1 MNSQRKGQKNLGQPV
16 LEYKNINPEKLEGQ
30 YAKQR
35 AVLDEVLVKV
45 KILRDHMSSRSSRL
59 QEDERT
65 METDVQT
72 LAEQKEKIE
81 TSKKL
86 GLEMEE
92 KIKLIEVQDLEIS
105 ERISKARFSK

>member
-1 MNSQRKGQKNLGQPV
+1 MNSQRKGQKTFKSASPGI
-16 LEYKNINPEKLEGQ
+16 KNINPEKLEGQ

-59 QEDERT
+59 QEDKRT
-65 METDVQT
+65 METDVHT

-105 ERISKARFSK
+105 ERISKERF

>member
-1 MNSQRKGQKNLGQPV
+1 
-16 LEYKNINPEKLEGQ
+16 
-30 YAKQR
+30 
-35 AVLDEVLVKV
+35 
-45 KILRDHMSSRSSRL
+45 MSSRSSRL

-65 METDVQT
+65 MEADVQT
-72 LAEQKEKIE
+72 LAEQKGKIE

-105 ERISKARFSK
+105 ERISKERFLKFYFYVKKLKKNSFY

>member
-1 MNSQRKGQKNLGQPV
+1 
-16 LEYKNINPEKLEGQ
+16 
-30 YAKQR
+30 
-35 AVLDEVLVKV
+35 
-45 KILRDHMSSRSSRL
+45 MSSRSSRL

-65 METDVQT
+65 MEADVQT
-72 LAEQKEKIE
+72 LAEQKGKIE

-105 ERISKARFSK
+105 ERISKERFLKLYFYVKNSFY